1 MAAQKLTG
9 RFSHTVSIEPLN
21 MSSSVVTPASFNT
34 SKVTFSAV
42 KTLESGGKQAYLN
55 YNGGKLT
62 MQVGP
67 LETPF
72 GLSVFDKQ
80 GPPKYSVDLKLRGY
94 DDPANNPTAAT
105 IYNALHGL
113 DEFMLNEAVK
123 NSPAWF
129 KGQKSREVLA
139 ELYTPTVKFS
149 RDQEGNLKPYPPTL
163 KLQLRQRDGKF
174 ETAMYDENKRPLTDV
189 PLEDILLKGTVLTA
203 LIECTGVWF
212 AGGKFGL
219 SWKAIQIRADKV
231 PQRIRGYGFVDGAG
245 GEDAPAPAPT
255 KAAPPAS
262 RFAALHDE
270 DEVDDEAALAPPAAA
285 APPPAEESAE
295 EEEAPPVPA
304 KKVALPLKKKVALP
318 AKKA

>member
-1 MAAQKLTG
+1 
-9 RFSHTVSIEPLN
+9 
-21 MSSSVVTPASFNT
+21 
-34 SKVTFSAV
+34 V

-55 YNGGKLT
+55 YSGGKLT

-94 DDPANNPTAAT
+94 DDPANNPTTAT

-245 GEDAPAPAPT
+245 GEDAPAPP
-255 KAAPPAS
+255 KAAPAPAS

-270 DEVDDEAALAPPAAA
+270 EEVDDEAALAPAAA
-285 APPPAEESAE
+285 APPAAEESAE

-304 KKVALPLKKKVALP
+304 KKPAVALKKKVALP